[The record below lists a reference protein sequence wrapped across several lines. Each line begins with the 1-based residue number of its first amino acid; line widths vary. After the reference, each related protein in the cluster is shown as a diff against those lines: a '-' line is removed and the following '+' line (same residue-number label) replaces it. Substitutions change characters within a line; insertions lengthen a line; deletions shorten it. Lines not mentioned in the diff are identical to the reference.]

1 MRIFFCG
8 NCNIKNKYQVKKIM
22 QKNKKT
28 TTTTTK
34 KKTTNQTKK
43 ATKNNASNTILEISV
58 HVFCNT

>member
-28 TTTTTK
+28 TTTT

-43 ATKNNASNTILEISV
+43 SHQE
-58 HVFCNT
+58 